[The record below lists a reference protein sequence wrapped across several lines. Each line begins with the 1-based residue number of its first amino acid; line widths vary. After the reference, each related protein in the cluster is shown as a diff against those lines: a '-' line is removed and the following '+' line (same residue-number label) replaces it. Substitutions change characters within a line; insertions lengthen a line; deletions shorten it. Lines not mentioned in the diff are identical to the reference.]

1 LSWQDAPMR
10 TALAVVAAII
20 LALLGA
26 ILLIM
31 MLNVTGLPLC
41 GDRAALRTADEC
53 IEASSGERV
62 IGLIAGWLATVCAAL
77 GFAFAIRLAAR
88 GSGATRLAVT
98 GALAPVLALLAV
110 AFLPVSF

>member
-1 LSWQDAPMR
+1 MR

-20 LALLGA
+20 LALLGL
-26 ILLIM
+26 ILVIM

-41 GDRAALRTADEC
+41 GDRGALRMADEC
-53 IEASSGERV
+53 IESSSGERV

-77 GFAFAIRLAAR
+77 GFAFAIRYGSR
-88 GSGATRLAVT
+88 GSGGTSLAVS
-98 GALAPVLALLAV
+98 GALAPVLALLAI